1 MKLNELTK
9 NELDDLRLKIYHSI
23 AGCEDWGDVSDDDL
37 RNEYGDRDFDYS
49 EFFENDNVFKQIYF
63 DINSKQFFEVIRLS
77 TEPRKSLVTVFDY
90 RLVPVRQFVIDTIG
104 VDEARKEL
112 CSKEDLTANR
122 LYSIFPKDFQKARDE
137 VESFLKTTFA
147 DLTSDAY

>member
-23 AGCEDWGDVSDDDL
+23 AGCEGWEDVSDDDL
-37 RNEYGDRDFDYS
+37 RNKYGDRDFDYS
-49 EFFENDNVFKQIYF
+49 EFFENDNVFRQIYF
-63 DINSKQFFEVIRLS
+63 DITSKQFFEVIRLS
-77 TEPRKSLVTVFDY
+77 TEPRKSLVTIFDY
-90 RLVPVRQFVIDTIG
+90 RLVPVRQFTIDTIG
-104 VDEARKEL
+104 IDETRKEL
-112 CSKEDLTANR
+112 CSKEDLTANK

-147 DLTSDAY
+147 DLTCDAY

>member
-1 MKLNELTK
+1 M
-9 NELDDLRLKIYHSI
+9 
-23 AGCEDWGDVSDDDL
+23 

-49 EFFENDNVFKQIYF
+49 EFFENDNVFKQVYF
-63 DINSKQFFEVIRLS
+63 DTTSKQFFEVIRLS

-112 CSKEDLTANR
+112 CGKEDLTANK
-122 LYSIFPKDFQKARDE
+122 LCSIFPKDFQKARDE